1 MSSANN
7 IKDSIR
13 ENLVI
18 LLAWIKKEAIKQS
31 LVVLHVSLSNR
42 LRRSIYISNLIL
54 YIKSLRMMVELKSV
68 DTLKMIIFQMKDTEI
83 VVRNGHNVNQDV
95 WSTKLGVLIAE
106 PWQQGLK
113 NTKEQA
119 VLAITTQR

>member
-1 MSSANN
+1 
-7 IKDSIR
+7 
-13 ENLVI
+13 
-18 LLAWIKKEAIKQS
+18 
-31 LVVLHVSLSNR
+31 
-42 LRRSIYISNLIL
+42 
-54 YIKSLRMMVELKSV
+54 MVELKSV

-83 VVRNGHNVNQDV
+83 AVRNGHNVNQDV

-113 NTKEQA
+113 NTEEQA